1 MSGLVNSL
9 SSWWSSLSVR
19 EQRLLS
25 AGGILLLVA
34 AVFWGLIQPV
44 ADRAEKAQTKINSE
58 KQLLNWVS
66 NKADEIIQL
75 RGSSGRSVSER
86 PMNQVVSGSVSRFN
100 IELIRMQP
108 REDML
113 QVWIKPVAF
122 NQFIS
127 WLNFLNQDQGIRV
140 EYMDISQADSKGVVE
155 IKRLQLKRG
164 S

>member
-1 MSGLVNSL
+1 MSGLVSSF
-9 SSWWSSLSVR
+9 SSWWTSLSGR

-25 AGGILLLVA
+25 VGGLLLLIA

-44 ADRAEKAQTKINSE
+44 ADRADKAQTKINSE

-66 NKADEIIQL
+66 KKADEIIEL
-75 RGSSGRSVSER
+75 RGSTGRSISER
-86 PMNQVVSGSVSRFN
+86 PMNQVVSGSVSRFK

-108 REDML
+108 RDDML

-122 NQFIS
+122 NQFVS
-127 WLNFLNQDQGIRV
+127 WLNFLNQEQGIRV

>member
-1 MSGLVNSL
+1 MNGLMSSL
-9 SSWWSSLSVR
+9 SSWWNGLSLR

-25 AGGILLLVA
+25 VGGLLLLVA
-34 AVFWGLIQPV
+34 AVFWGVIQPV
-44 ADRAEKAQTKINSE
+44 ADRAEKAQTRINSE

-66 NKADEIIQL
+66 NKADEIIEL

-108 REDML
+108 RDDML

-122 NQFIS
+122 NQFVS

-140 EYMDISQADSKGVVE
+140 EFMDISKADSKGVVE